1 MEGEVHEFRDDAVG
15 AVAVLVRELVGAL
28 RWVEVGAEDE
38 QALREVLVRLKLEE
52 ACAVVDAAP
61 GPCAVLLV
69 PLVGDPVREVA
80 QIVLEGAD
88 EAVVR
93 VVGQGAVQVRVEVR
107 LHKVEWDVT
116 RLLVVVALGREDV
129 REPDSLVRVV
139 ARVDIAACGGGAPQC
154 FGFSARYKGGAEGR
168 KVGQV
173 EVRNLAGACCCPRA
187 PP

>member
-1 MEGEVHEFRDDAVG
+1 M
-15 AVAVLVRELVGAL
+15 GAL

-38 QALREVLVRLKLEE
+38 QALREVLVRLQLEE
-52 ACAVVDAAP
+52 AGAVVAAAP
-61 GPCAVLLV
+61 GPFAVLLV
-69 PLVGDPVREVA
+69 PLVGDPVREVREVA
-80 QIVLEGAD
+80 QIVLEVAD

-129 REPDSLVRVV
+129 REPDALVRGV
-139 ARVDIAACGGGAPQC
+139 AHVDIAACGGGAPQG

-173 EVRNLAGACCCPRA
+173 EVRNLAGPCCCIRA